1 VTFVLRRLRHLI
13 WKEFI
18 QVFRDKKLR
27 LFVFLPP
34 IIQLI
39 AYGYAINF
47 DVTQVPTAIYDED
60 NSAASRRLISRFT
73 ASDYFAVQHFIS
85 TQEELRRLI
94 DDNEVNLVLRLPYD
108 FARRIKSN
116 QEAPVQVVIDAT
128 DSNAAL
134 IVARYANTVIND
146 FSLEIMQER
155 LARLGAVP
163 GLPLP
168 VEVEPRAWFNVNLT
182 SRFSFVPGVIAMVV
196 MLVSLMLTAL
206 AVVREKEIGTMEQIL
221 VSPIRPV
228 EFMLGKTIPF
238 VVISLLDMVLII
250 LVGVLWFEVPLRG
263 SVVVLFLGAITF
275 LFNSVGLGL
284 FISTVSSTQQQA
296 MMAGVFFFTP
306 AILLSGLIFP
316 IPNMPLL
323 FQYVTFLNP
332 LRYFVVVVQGIFL
345 RGDGLAILWPQMAAM
360 CILGVALLTLSVL
373 RFRKR
378 LA

>member
-1 VTFVLRRLRHLI
+1 MIRRLRYLI

-18 QVFRDKKLR
+18 QVLRDKKLR

-47 DVTQVPTAIYDED
+47 DIKHVPTAIYDES
-60 NSAASRRLISRFT
+60 NSAESRQLITRFT
-73 ASDYFAVQHFIS
+73 SSDYFAVKHFIS
-85 TQEELRRLI
+85 TQQELRRLI
-94 DDNEVNLVLRLPYD
+94 DENEANLVLRVPYD
-108 FARRIKSN
+108 FARLIKSN
-116 QEAPVQVVIDAT
+116 QEAPVQVAIDAT

-134 IVARYANTVIND
+134 IVARYASNVISD

-155 LARLGAVP
+155 LAQLGAVQ
-163 GLPLP
+163 GLSLPL
-168 VEVEPRAWFNVNLT
+168 EVESRAWFNVNLI

-238 VVISLLDMVLII
+238 IVISLLDMVIII
-250 LVGVLWFEVPLRG
+250 LVGVFWFEVPLRG
-263 SVVVLFLGAITF
+263 SLLVLFLGAITF

-316 IPNMPLL
+316 IPNMPLI
-323 FQYVTFLNP
+323 FQYFTYLNP

-345 RGDGLAILWPQMAAM
+345 RGDGLAILWHQMAGM
-360 CILGVALLTLSVL
+360 TILGLALLTLSVL
-373 RFRKR
+373 RFRER

>member
-1 VTFVLRRLRHLI
+1 MFRRLRHLI

-18 QVFRDKKLR
+18 QVLRDKKLR
-27 LFVFLPP
+27 LFIFLPP

-47 DVTQVPTAIYDED
+47 DIKHVPTAIFDESH
-60 NSAASRRLISRFT
+60 SAESRHLISRFT
-73 ASDYFAVQHFIS
+73 SSEYFAVKYFIH
-85 TQEELRRLI
+85 TEDELRRLI
-94 DDNEVNLVLRLPYD
+94 DENRVTMVLRIPYD
-108 FARRIKSN
+108 FARQLKSA
-116 QEAPVQVVIDAT
+116 QSAPVQVIIDAT

-134 IVARYANTVIND
+134 IVGRYASTVISD
-146 FSLEIMQER
+146 FSLTILQER
-155 LARLGAVP
+155 LAGYGATS
-163 GLPLP
+163 GLTFP
-168 VEVEPRAWFNVNLT
+168 VTIEQRAWFNPNLI
-182 SRFSFVPGVIAMVV
+182 SRYSFVPGVIAMVV

-206 AVVREKEIGTMEQIL
+206 AVVREKEIGTIEQIL

-238 VVISLLDMVLII
+238 IVISLLDMTVII
-250 LVGVLWFEVPLRG
+250 LVGVFWFEVPFRG
-263 SVVVLFLGAITF
+263 SLTVLFLGAITF

-296 MMAGVFFFTP
+296 MMAGTFFFTP

-316 IPNMPLL
+316 IPNMPPF
-323 FQYVTFLNP
+323 FQYLTYLDP

-345 RGDGLAILWPQMAAM
+345 RGDNLATLWPQMAGM
-360 CILGVALLTLSVL
+360 TVLGLTLLTLSVL
-373 RFRKR
+373 RFRRR

>member
-1 VTFVLRRLRHLI
+1 MIRRLRHLI

-18 QVFRDKKLR
+18 QVLRDKKLR

-47 DVTQVPTAIYDED
+47 DIKHVPTAIYDES
-60 NSAASRRLISRFT
+60 NSAASRQLIYRFT
-73 ASDYFAVQHFIS
+73 SSDYFDVKRFIS
-85 TQEELRRLI
+85 TQAELRRLI
-94 DDNEVNLVLRLPYD
+94 NENKVNLVLHFPYD
-108 FARRIKSN
+108 FARRLKSD

-134 IVARYANTVIND
+134 IVARYATNVISD
-146 FSLEIMQER
+146 YSLEIMQER

-163 GLPLP
+163 GLSLP
-168 VEVEPRAWFNVNLT
+168 VEVESRAWFNVNLI
-182 SRFSFVPGVIAMVV
+182 SRYSFVPGVIAMVI

-238 VVISLLDMVLII
+238 IVISLLDMVVII

-263 SVVVLFLGAITF
+263 SVLVLLLGAITF

-316 IPNMPLL
+316 IPNMPEF
-323 FQYVTFLNP
+323 FQYITYLNP

-345 RGDGLAILWPQMAAM
+345 RGDGLAILWPQMAGM
-360 CILGVALLTLSVL
+360 CILGGALLTLSVL

>member
-1 VTFVLRRLRHLI
+1 MIRRLRHLI

-18 QVFRDKKLR
+18 QVVRDKKLR
-27 LFVFLPP
+27 LFIFLPP
-34 IIQLI
+34 IIQLV

-47 DVTQVPTAIYDED
+47 DVKNVPTAIYDQSH
-60 NSAASRRLISRFT
+60 SAASRQLIYRFT
-73 ASDYFAVQHFIS
+73 SSEYFEVKYFIS

-94 DDNEVNLVLRLPYD
+94 DENEVNLVLHFPYD
-108 FARRIKSN
+108 FARRLKAD
-116 QEAPVQVVIDAT
+116 QEAPVQVVVDAT

-134 IVARYANTVIND
+134 IVARYATNVISD
-146 FSLEIMQER
+146 YSLEIMQER
-155 LARLGAVP
+155 LEKLGAVQA
-163 GLPLP
+163 LSLP
-168 VEVEPRAWFNVNLT
+168 VEVEPRAWFNVNLI
-182 SRFSFVPGVIAMVV
+182 SRYSFVPGVIAMVI

-238 VVISLLDMVLII
+238 IVISLLDMVVII

-263 SVVVLFLGAITF
+263 SVLVLLLGAITF

-316 IPNMPLL
+316 IPNMPVY
-323 FQYVTFLNP
+323 FQYVTYLNP

-345 RGDGLAILWPQMAAM
+345 RGDGLAILWPQMVGM
-360 CILGVALLTLSVL
+360 CILGGALLTLSVL
-373 RFRKR
+373 RFRER

>member
-1 VTFVLRRLRHLI
+1 MIRRLRHLI

-47 DVTQVPTAIYDED
+47 DVKHVPTAIYDQSH
-60 NSAASRRLISRFT
+60 SAASRELITRFT
-73 ASDYFAVQHFIS
+73 SSEYFNVKAFIS
-85 TQEELRRLI
+85 TQEEVRRLI
-94 DDNEVNLVLRLPYD
+94 DENEVNLVVHFPYD
-108 FARRIKSN
+108 FARRIKSDE
-116 QEAPVQVVIDAT
+116 EAPVQVIVDAT

-134 IVARYANTVIND
+134 IVARYATNVIAD
-146 FSLEIMQER
+146 YSLEIMQER
-155 LARLGAVP
+155 LARLGAVQ
-163 GLPLP
+163 GLSLP
-168 VEVEPRAWFNVNLT
+168 VELETRAWFNVNLI
-182 SRFSFVPGVIAMVV
+182 SRYSFVPGVIAMVI

-238 VVISLLDMVLII
+238 IVISLLDMVVII

-263 SVVVLFLGAITF
+263 SVLVLLLGAITF

-316 IPNMPLL
+316 IPNMPLF
-323 FQYVTFLNP
+323 FQYVTYLNP

-345 RGDGLAILWPQMAAM
+345 RGDGLAILWPQMVGM
-360 CILGVALLTLSVL
+360 CILGGALLTLSVL
-373 RFRKR
+373 RFRER

>member
-1 VTFVLRRLRHLI
+1 MIRRLHHLI

-18 QVFRDKKLR
+18 QVLRDKKLR
-27 LFVFLPP
+27 LFIFLPP

-47 DVTQVPTAIYDED
+47 DIKHVPTAIFDQSH
-60 NSAASRRLISRFT
+60 SAESRHLISRF
-73 ASDYFAVQHFIS
+73 ASSEYFAIKDFIH

-94 DDNEVNLVLRLPYD
+94 DNNQVTMVLRIPHD
-108 FARRIKSN
+108 FARLIKSD
-116 QEAPVQVVIDAT
+116 QSASVQVVVDAT

-134 IVARYANTVIND
+134 IVGRYASTVISD
-146 FSLEIMQER
+146 FSLAILQER
-155 LARLGAVP
+155 LALLGAVQVKS
-163 GLPLP
+163 P
-168 VEVEPRAWFNVNLT
+168 VTIEQRAWYNTNLS
-182 SRFSFVPGVIAMVV
+182 SRYSFVPGVIAMVV

-206 AVVREKEIGTMEQIL
+206 AVVREKEIGTIEQIL

-238 VVISLLDMVLII
+238 IVISLLDMTIII
-250 LVGVLWFEVPLRG
+250 LVGVFWFEVPLRG
-263 SVVVLFLGAITF
+263 SLLVLFLGAITF

-296 MMAGVFFFTP
+296 MMAGTFFFTP

-316 IPNMPLL
+316 IPNMPPF
-323 FQYVTFLNP
+323 FQYLTYLDP

-345 RGDGLAILWPQMAAM
+345 RGDGLAVLWPQMVGM
-360 CILGVALLTLSVL
+360 VVLGVTLLTLSVL
-373 RFRKR
+373 RFQKR

>member
-1 VTFVLRRLRHLI
+1 MIRRLRHLI

-18 QVFRDKKLR
+18 QVLRDKKLR
-27 LFVFLPP
+27 LFIFLPP

-47 DVTQVPTAIYDED
+47 DIKHVPTAVFDQSH
-60 NSAASRRLISRFT
+60 SAESRHLISRFE
-73 ASDYFAVQHFIS
+73 SSEYFAIKDFIH
-85 TQEELRRLI
+85 TEAELRRLI
-94 DDNEVNLVLRLPYD
+94 DNNQVTMVLRIPYD
-108 FARRIKSN
+108 FARLIKSDKT
-116 QEAPVQVVIDAT
+116 APVQVIVDAT

-134 IVARYANTVIND
+134 IVGRYASTVISD
-146 FSLEIMQER
+146 FSLAILSER
-155 LARLGAVP
+155 LARLGSGQVRA
-163 GLPLP
+163 P
-168 VEVEPRAWFNVNLT
+168 VAIEQRAWYNTNLS
-182 SRFSFVPGVIAMVV
+182 SRYSFVPGVIAMVI

-206 AVVREKEIGTMEQIL
+206 AVVREKEIGTIEQIL

-238 VVISLLDMVLII
+238 IVISLLDMVVII
-250 LVGVLWFEVPLRG
+250 LVGVFWFEVPLRG
-263 SVVVLFLGAITF
+263 SLLVLFLGAITF

-296 MMAGVFFFTP
+296 MMAGTFFFTP

-316 IPNMPLL
+316 IPNMPPF
-323 FQYVTFLNP
+323 FQYLTYLNP

-345 RGDGLAILWPQMAAM
+345 RGDGLAILWPQMAGMAV
-360 CILGVALLTLSVL
+360 LGLALLSLSVL
-373 RFRKR
+373 RFQKR

>member
-1 VTFVLRRLRHLI
+1 MLRRLRHLI
-13 WKEFI
+13 RKEFI
-18 QVFRDKKLR
+18 QVLRDKKLR
-27 LFVFLPP
+27 LFIFLPP

-47 DVTQVPTAIYDED
+47 DIKRVPTAIYDQD
-60 NSAASRRLISRFT
+60 HSAESRRLISRF
-73 ASDYFAVQHFIS
+73 ASSEYFALKYFIQ
-85 TQEELRRLI
+85 TEDELRRLI
-94 DDNEVNLVLRLPYD
+94 DDNRVTMALRLPYD
-108 FARRIKSN
+108 FARLLKSS
-116 QEAPVQVVIDAT
+116 QTAPVQVIVDAT

-134 IVARYANTVIND
+134 IVGRYAMNVISE

-155 LARLGAVP
+155 LARLGAVQ
-163 GLPLP
+163 GLNIP
-168 VEVEPRAWFNVNLT
+168 VAVENRAWFNANLS
-182 SRFSFVPGVIAMVV
+182 SRYSFVPGVIAMVV

-238 VVISLLDMVLII
+238 ILISLFDMVLVI
-250 LVGVLWFEVPLRG
+250 LVGVFWFEVPLRG
-263 SVVVLFLGAITF
+263 SLVILFLGAITF

-296 MMAGVFFFTP
+296 MMAGTFFFTP

-316 IPNMPLL
+316 IPNMPLF
-323 FQYVTFLNP
+323 FQYLTYLNP

-345 RGDGLAILWPQMAAM
+345 RGDGLAILWPQMAGM
-360 CILGVALLTLSVL
+360 TILGLALLALSVL
-373 RFRKR
+373 RFRRR